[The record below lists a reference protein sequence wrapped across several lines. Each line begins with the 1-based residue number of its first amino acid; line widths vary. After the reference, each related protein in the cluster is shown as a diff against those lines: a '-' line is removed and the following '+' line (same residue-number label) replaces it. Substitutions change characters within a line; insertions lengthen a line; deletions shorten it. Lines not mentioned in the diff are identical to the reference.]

1 MNEILYMIITLVVGL
16 ILGTIFFAGLWFT
29 VKKALVS
36 KTPAIWFIG
45 SFIIRVTI
53 TLIGF
58 YFVGKGNFKNL
69 IVCLLGFIIARIV
82 VTYYTKQKENK
93 QIELK
98 KEVDHEA

>member
-1 MNEILYMIITLVVGL
+1 MNEILNIIITLIVGL
-16 ILGTIFFAGLWFT
+16 ILGTIFYAGLWFT

-58 YFVGKGNFKNL
+58 YFVGKGNIKNI
-69 IVCLLGFIIARIV
+69 IVCFLGFIIARIV
-82 VTYYTKQKENK
+82 VTNYTKQKDNK

-98 KEVDHEA
+98 KEVNHEA

>member
-1 MNEILYMIITLVVGL
+1 MNEILNIIITLIVGL
-16 ILGTIFFAGLWFT
+16 ILGTIFYAGLWFT

-58 YFVGKGNFKNL
+58 YYVGNGNFKNL

-82 VTYYTKQKENK
+82 VTYYTKQKNNK

-98 KEVDHEA
+98 KEVDHET